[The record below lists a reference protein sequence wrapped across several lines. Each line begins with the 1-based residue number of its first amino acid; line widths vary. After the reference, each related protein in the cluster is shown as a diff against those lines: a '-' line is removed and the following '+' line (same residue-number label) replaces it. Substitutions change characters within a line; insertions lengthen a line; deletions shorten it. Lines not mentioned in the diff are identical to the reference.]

1 MVSARNQK
9 NKTASSRGAKKTT
22 SGHIKYKNNNS
33 NNRKWKKRLLRLP
46 RSGTDN
52 LNSGLENPPQDSNN
66 TPGRAVQPLP
76 TQDDVNE
83 FFKTLKGKGK
93 CCSKATRCHS
103 CLEAYFLIDNSSY
116 QFQNDEVKTVDS
128 TQLYKYITCIRA
140 IVRNMTAKEMDN
152 HIISEVRK
160 CIATTVDA
168 FPGSGNDAI
177 KPLQYQYDWKL
188 ELAAAASSAQLS
200 NVQTSIHVCREVWA
214 FAWGVSDYQLK
225 KAIEAIKRSDLGY
238 VKSSN
243 IRVCSN

>member
-1 MVSARNQK
+1 MVRARDQK

-22 SGHIKYKNNNS
+22 LGHVKYKNNNS
-33 NNRKWKKRLLRLP
+33 NNRKRKNRLLRLR
-46 RSGTDN
+46 RSGSDN

-66 TPGRAVQPLP
+66 TPGRAVQPLR
-76 TQDDVNE
+76 TQDNVNE

-103 CLEAYFLIDNSSY
+103 CLEAHFLIDNSSY
-116 QFQNDEVKTVDS
+116 QFQNDEVKIVYS
-128 TQLYKYITCIRA
+128 TQLYKYITCIRT
-140 IVRNMTAKEMDN
+140 IVRNMNTEEIDN

-160 CIATTVDA
+160 CIAKTVDA

-188 ELAAAASSAQLS
+188 ELQVASAQLS
-200 NVQTSIHVCREVWA
+200 NAQTSIHVCREVWA

-225 KAIEAIKRSDLGY
+225 KVIEAIKRSDLGY

-243 IRVCSN
+243 IRVC